1 MQLSRH
7 TFINY
12 KSIWKLNGKYSRQIM
27 LSIQNILF
35 NTFQLSCMKPTE
47 NEKCIH
53 EEMQV
58 IIKRTKVNSK
68 FLNISNKNYMFTC
81 ENMIHS
87 ALRNLFMIKVIFTYS
102 LASVS
107 FVLLNFY
114 MKEILFVLTEQ

>member
-1 MQLSRH
+1 
-7 TFINY
+7 
-12 KSIWKLNGKYSRQIM
+12 
-27 LSIQNILF
+27 
-35 NTFQLSCMKPTE
+35 MKPTE

-58 IIKRTKVNSK
+58 IIKRIKVNSK

-87 ALRNLFMIKVIFTYS
+87 ALRNLFMIKVNFTYS

-114 MKEILFVLTEQ
+114 MKDILFVLTEQ